1 LEPLKPHIPQQ
12 EPFVM
17 VDYIINLS
25 ATSCTTSLTI
35 KPDNLLIDGT
45 YFSEAGILE
54 HIAQSAAAWNSEK
67 NKKSSKSQIGVIGS
81 IRNCQIERLPHIG
94 ETLQT
99 TITTEVEVANKQVVH
114 AITQIGDQTIAQAYV
129 NIALL

>member
-1 LEPLKPHIPQQ
+1 
-12 EPFVM
+12 M

-54 HIAQSAAAWNSEK
+54 HIAQSAAAWNSDK
-67 NKKSSKSQIGVIGS
+67 DNNSKSQIGVIGS

-99 TITTEVEVANKQVVH
+99 TITIAVEIANKQVVH